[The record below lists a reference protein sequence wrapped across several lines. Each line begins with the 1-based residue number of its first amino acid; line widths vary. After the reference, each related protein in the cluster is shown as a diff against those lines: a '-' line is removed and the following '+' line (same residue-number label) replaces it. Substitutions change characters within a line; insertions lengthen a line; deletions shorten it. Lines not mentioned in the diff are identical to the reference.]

1 MSTAIVWVAIV
12 IAAVALIAFTLIC
25 LGIVRD
31 DRVDGLG
38 LTAGGLGS
46 WLARRVTGL
55 RVELPSDIGRRN
67 DTQQRTGVSA

>member
-12 IAAVALIAFTLIC
+12 IAAIALIAFALIC

-31 DRVDGLG
+31 DRVAGLG
-38 LTAGGLGS
+38 LPAGGLGS

-55 RVELPSDIGRRN
+55 RVELPSDTGRQD